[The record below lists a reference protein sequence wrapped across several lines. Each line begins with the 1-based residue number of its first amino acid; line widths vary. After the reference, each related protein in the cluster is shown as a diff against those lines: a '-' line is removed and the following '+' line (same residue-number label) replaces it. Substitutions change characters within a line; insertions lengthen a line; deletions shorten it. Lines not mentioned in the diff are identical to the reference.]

1 MIKFQRVPYKFR
13 LLLFFLIF
21 GGVFSCFGQSPE
33 AKLQQADS
41 LFEEKEYTEAFAMYR
56 SLIETDRVSSPAM
69 VMKMAY
75 IQEALG
81 DYSQALYYLNQY
93 FLQTNEEAVLDKMKE
108 LASTH
113 HLRGYEYNDF
123 DLLQNF
129 FRQYRYVT
137 IFTLLGLSIAGLI
150 VLAWRRRK
158 YERPPLGIGV
168 SYVFLLVLI
177 FLLVNYTDVERKAII
192 IADNAYIMSGPSAG
206 SEVVSVAGKG
216 HRVAVASSEDVW
228 FRIEWEGG
236 PAYIRQGNLQIIN
249 P

>member
-1 MIKFQRVPYKFR
+1 MIKFQRVPYKFH
-13 LLLFFLIF
+13 LLLFFAIF
-21 GGVFSCFGQSPE
+21 WGVFPCFGQSPE

-41 LFEEKEYTEAFAMYR
+41 LFEEKEYTEAFSMYR
-56 SLIETDRVSSPAM
+56 SLIETDRVASPAM
-69 VMKMAY
+69 LMKMAY

-93 FLQTNEEAVLDKMKE
+93 FLRTNEEEVLDKMQD
-108 LASTH
+108 LAATH
-113 HLRGYEYNDF
+113 HLRGYEYDDY

-137 IFTLLGLSIAGLI
+137 IFTLLGLAILGLF
-150 VLAWRRRK
+150 VLAWKRKK

-168 SYVFLLVLI
+168 SYAFLLALL

-206 SEVVSVAGKG
+206 SEVISVAGKG
-216 HRVAVASSEDVW
+216 HRVGVANREDVW
-228 FRIEWEGG
+228 FQIEWEGA

>member
-1 MIKFQRVPYKFR
+1 MINFQRVPYKFTI
-13 LLLFFLIF
+13 LLFFLF
-21 GGVFSCFGQSPE
+21 GGGLFPCFGQSAE

-41 LFEEKEYTEAFAMYR
+41 LFEEKEYTEAFSMYR
-56 SLIETDRVSSPAM
+56 SLIETERVSSPAM
-69 VMKMAY
+69 LMKMAY

-93 FLQTNEEAVLDKMKE
+93 FLQTNEEEVLDKME
-108 LASTH
+108 DLATAH
-113 HLRGYEYNDF
+113 NLRGYEYDDY

-137 IFTLLGLSIAGLI
+137 IFTLLGVAIAGLF
-150 VLAWRRRK
+150 VLAWRRKK
-158 YERPPLGIGV
+158 YEHPPLGIGV
-168 SYVFLLVLI
+168 LYAFLLAFI

-192 IADNAYIMSGPSAG
+192 MADNVYIMSGPSAG
-206 SEVVSVAGKG
+206 SKVISVAGKG
-216 HRVAVASSEDVW
+216 HRVAVANSEDVW
-228 FRIEWEGG
+228 FQIEWNGQ